1 MKELRV
7 KKREK
12 KMRQTKMY
20 RKKKKRKKK
29 KKKKKKTM
37 MEVSKRGKIRNTV
50 IVERMK
56 EKVKHGM

>member
-1 MKELRV
+1 
-7 KKREK
+7 
-12 KMRQTKMY
+12 MY
-20 RKKKKRKKK
+20 RKKKKRKKKKK

>member
-1 MKELRV
+1 MKERRV

-20 RKKKKRKKK
+20 SKKKK

>member
-1 MKELRV
+1 MKERRV

-20 RKKKKRKKK
+20 SKKK

>member
-1 MKELRV
+1 M

-20 RKKKKRKKK
+20 RKKKR

>member
-20 RKKKKRKKK
+20 RKKKKRK

>member
-1 MKELRV
+1 M

-20 RKKKKRKKK
+20 RKKKTRKK

-56 EKVKHGM
+56 EKVKHGV

>member
-1 MKELRV
+1 MKERRV

-20 RKKKKRKKK
+20 RKKK

-56 EKVKHGM
+56 ERVKHGM